1 MKITLLSIGKTNFT
15 YLREGLSLY
24 IDRLQHYI
32 SFEYKEIPDVR
43 NAKNLSQEQLKTQE
57 GELILQRL
65 GSNDELLLL
74 DENGRQF
81 SSITFAG
88 ELEKRLL
95 YSSKPLVIAIG
106 GAFGFS
112 AQVYQRANDKLS
124 LSAMTFSHQMVRLIT
139 VEQLYRAFTIIKGE
153 PYHHR

>member
-1 MKITLLSIGKTNFT
+1 MKITLLSIGKTNFA

-24 IDRLQHYI
+24 VDRLQHYI

-43 NAKNLSQEQLKTQE
+43 NAKNLSPEQLETQE
-57 GELILQRL
+57 GELILQQL
-65 GSNDELLLL
+65 GGNDELMLL
-74 DENGRQF
+74 DESGRQF
-81 SSITFAG
+81 SSITFAAY
-88 ELEKRLL
+88 LEKRLL
-95 YSSKPLVIAIG
+95 HSSKPLVIAIG

-112 AQVYQRANDKLS
+112 SQVHQRANEKLS
-124 LSAMTFSHQMVRLIT
+124 LSAMTFSHQMVRLIA

>member
-1 MKITLLSIGKTNFT
+1 MKITLLAIGKTNFA
-15 YLREGLSLY
+15 YLREGISLY
-24 IDRLQHYI
+24 VGRLQHYI

-43 NAKNLSQEQLKTQE
+43 NAKNFSQEQLKTQE
-57 GELILQRL
+57 GELILQQV

-74 DENGRQF
+74 DEKGAQL
-81 SSITFAG
+81 SSITFAA

-112 AQVYQRANDKLS
+112 DKVHQRADGKLS
-124 LSAMTFSHQMVRLIT
+124 LSAMTFSHQMVRLIA